1 MSTTWRE
8 GVGAFSPRSTSLP
21 STTAKL
27 SYHMSFYYTG
37 HPICAVTFVG
47 VTVGVL
53 LMCLPSYTNRCLI
66 SCIPFSFLCTLS
78 TLSHA

>member
-8 GVGAFSPRSTSLP
+8 GVGAFSPRSTSLL

-37 HPICAVTFVG
+37 HTIVP
-47 VTVGVL
+47 L
-53 LMCLPSYTNRCLI
+53 LLLVS
-66 SCIPFSFLCTLS
+66 LS
-78 TLSHA
+78 VYC